1 MWTGKQLVSNVIKLV
16 VEFSDLKFK
25 DSTGLCM
32 KSQTKV
38 SKSYMEG
45 YEDENEVL
53 VWNNELLKGLIDKAQ
68 VGSGSDFGLLHS
80 FNELYG

>member
-1 MWTGKQLVSNVIKLV
+1 
-16 VEFSDLKFK
+16 
-25 DSTGLCM
+25 
-32 KSQTKV
+32 
-38 SKSYMEG
+38 MEG

>member
-1 MWTGKQLVSNVIKLV
+1 
-16 VEFSDLKFK
+16 
-25 DSTGLCM
+25 M

-53 VWNNELLKGLIDKAQ
+53 FWDNELLKGLIDKAQ
-68 VGSGSDFGLLHS
+68 VGSGSDYGLLHS
-80 FNELYG
+80 FN